1 MKATTCISSD
11 SGGVALEI
19 LATPG
24 SSVSKV
30 RNVHGN
36 ALKVAV
42 RAAPERGK
50 ANDEI
55 VEVLAEFF
63 GVPRGSVT
71 ILSGETSRNK
81 RVRIAGLSIDSALAR
96 IKTLG

>member
-1 MKATTCISSD
+1 MQSLKATAA
-11 SGGVALEI
+11 GLELDI

-30 RNVHGN
+30 RNVHGA

-55 VEVLAEFF
+55 VELLAKFF
-63 GVPRGSVT
+63 GVPRGSVE

-81 RVRIAGLSIDSALAR
+81 RVRITGLSIDSARER
-96 IKTLG
+96 IKTLS

>member
-1 MKATTCISSD
+1 VNVRAVGTSIEFE
-11 SGGVALEI
+11 V

-30 RNVHGN
+30 RGVHGT

-55 VEVLAEFF
+55 VEVLADFF
-63 GVPRGSVT
+63 DVAEHTVT
-71 ILSGETSRNK
+71 IVSGETSRNK
-81 RVRIAGLSIDSALAR
+81 RVRIDGLSIDTALAR
-96 IKTLG
+96 IKTLA